1 METVYIVLLIIIASL
16 GELMISRRKRR
27 QQKASAQ
34 SMNMGEEV
42 KGYQHSPLDGED
54 NPYDFLTT
62 DLSSLEDRSSG
73 NNEEILAKSIPKYSV
88 KLADNCQS
96 DTITPQHFEERSGP
110 TIDNRNDILE
120 EFDIRKA
127 IIYSEIIKP
136 KF

>member
-1 METVYIVLLIIIASL
+1 MEPVYIVLLIIIASL
-16 GELMISRRKRR
+16 WELMISIKKRR

-34 SMNMGEEV
+34 SINMAEEV
-42 KGYQHSPLDGED
+42 KSYQHSPLDGED

-73 NNEEILAKSIPKYSV
+73 NTEEILAKSISKYSL
-88 KLADNCQS
+88 KLSDNCQP
-96 DTITPQHFEERSGP
+96 DKMPPQPFEDRSG
-110 TIDNRNDILE
+110 TTKDDRNDILE

-127 IIYSEIIKP
+127 LIYSEIIKP

>member
-1 METVYIVLLIIIASL
+1 METLYIVLLIIIASL

-34 SMNMGEEV
+34 SINMAEEV

-62 DLSSLEDRSSG
+62 DLSSLEDRSSE
-73 NNEEILAKSIPKYSV
+73 NNEEILAKSIPKYSL
-88 KLADNCQS
+88 KLSHNCQP
-96 DTITPQHFEERSGP
+96 DKIPPQQFEEMSSP

-127 IIYSEIIKP
+127 VIYSEIIKP